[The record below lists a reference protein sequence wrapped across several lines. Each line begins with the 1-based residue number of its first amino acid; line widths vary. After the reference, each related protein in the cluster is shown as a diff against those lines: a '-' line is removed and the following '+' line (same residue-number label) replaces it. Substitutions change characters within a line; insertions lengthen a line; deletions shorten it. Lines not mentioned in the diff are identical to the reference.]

1 MMKRSLLFTVL
12 VFNLLAI
19 RLAAMGQQT
28 QNPDEKPGYVNEQ
41 STKPWTYWWWMGNA
55 VTKEEITR
63 HLEAYAKAGLGGVH
77 IIPIYGAKGYEDQ
90 YIDFLSEEYMEL
102 LDHAIVEANYL
113 GMGVDM
119 SLGTG
124 WPFGGPWVQQQN
136 AARKLG
142 LEKTPLMR
150 KDKVQSLQSFI
161 DKRDYETIEA
171 IAVYSS
177 ENHLIEAI
185 DKRNWDQIAEA
196 CENHPEGAYLITLY
210 TEPTGQQVKRA
221 APGGEGP
228 VVDFFDG
235 QDVRDYLHHFYQA
248 FNRDMFH
255 RAFSM
260 DMARPRAFYNDSYE
274 VYGANITEG
283 FAELF
288 EEKRGYSMLPYLPL
302 FYDTVMTDTLRRF
315 FADYHHTI
323 SDLLYEHMAMAWT
336 DFSRDMGSIS
346 RYQAHGSP
354 GNLLDLYACADV
366 PETEVFR
373 SSGFDIPGMPQAAVS
388 DEENLKPYMIRFAS
402 SAANLSGKPLVSS
415 ETGTWLDEHF
425 SVSLSQVKPEVD
437 QLFTSGVNH
446 IFYHGMTYWPAS
458 EEWPGWLFYASTNFG
473 MSSHFWDELPALNR
487 YITIVQHYLQN
498 SGPDNHLL
506 FYFPIHD
513 IWHQVANQ
521 KLPMLMTVHNAEEWF
536 FSIPAGEAYKEL
548 IDKGFQVDLVSD
560 KMLQEQSFPGR
571 TLVLPEC
578 HYIPAKTIKAMVAYT
593 IICPAP
599 AEIKQN
605 LSLPGLGTD
614 TLDEHYGH
622 LMNKLDITKTF
633 HLINE
638 THYVRSAGSPPV
650 SSRLEW
656 AYDYDKRELL
666 VKGTGLRYIRK
677 KYRGEYLYFISNLGH
692 SFNEGWV
699 YIDDVQ
705 INTALLIDPL
715 TGDSACAS
723 LRPKWRG
730 KEVYLQLPPGK
741 SMLLLTGQEEACKE
755 IADRDAYY
763 INNKAGFPIDGPWE
777 IRFTEGQPERPDS
790 IVLST
795 LLSWTDFGDGRN
807 ASYSGK
813 AEYSH
818 RFDLPKGYLGAQHYY
833 LRLGEVR
840 ESARVRLNGRDL
852 GLLWCAPFELIVPPG
867 LLKAKVNE
875 LKIEV
880 KNLSVNR
887 IAELDRQGTDWKKF
901 HNINIVD
908 IHYNEFDASVWEPAP
923 SGLLGPVSLTPV
935 VGYRPGE

>member
-1 MMKRSLLFTVL
+1 MRLLLITIIAPAIICVATQSINAQRGEGTVQ
-12 VFNLLAI
+12 VGAKT
-19 RLAAMGQQT
+19 A
-28 QNPDEKPGYVNEQ
+28 
-41 STKPWTYWWWMGNA
+41 KPWTYWWWMGNA

-63 HLEAYAKAGLGGVH
+63 HLEAYAKAGMGGVH
-77 IIPIYGAKGYEDQ
+77 IVPIYGAKGYEDQ
-90 YIDFLSEEYMEL
+90 YLSFLSDEYMDV
-102 LDHAIVEANYL
+102 LDHTIVEAERL

-136 AARKLG
+136 AARKIG

-150 KDKVQSLQSFI
+150 EDKMRALQSFI
-161 DKRDYETIEA
+161 DNRDDETIEA
-171 IAVYSS
+171 IAAYSS

-185 DKRNWDQIAEA
+185 AKGDWDQMAEA
-196 CENHPEGAYLITLY
+196 CEDYPEGAYLITLY

-235 QDVRDYLHHFYQA
+235 LDVKDYLHHFFQA
-248 FNRDMFH
+248 FNR
-255 RAFSM
+255 

-283 FAELF
+283 FAEAF

-302 FYDTVMTDTLRRF
+302 FYETVMTDTLRRF
-315 FADYHHTI
+315 FADYHRTI
-323 SDLLYEHMAMAWT
+323 SDLLYENMAQEWT
-336 DFSRDMGSIS
+336 GFARDMGCLS

-354 GNLLDLYACADV
+354 GNLLDLYACADI

-373 SSGFDIPGMPQAAVS
+373 NSGFDIPNIPEPAIQL
-388 DEENLKPYMIRFAS
+388 EKNYNPYIIRFAS

-415 ETGTWLDEHF
+415 ETCTWLDEHF

-487 YITIVQHYLQN
+487 YIETVQHYLQN
-498 SGPDNHLL
+498 AQPDNHLL

-521 KLPMLMTVHNAEEWF
+521 EMPMLLTVHNDENWF
-536 FSIPAGEAYKEL
+536 FSIPAGETYKKL
-548 IDKGFQVDLVSD
+548 IDRGFQVGLVSD
-560 KMLQEQSFPGR
+560 RMLQEHAEEYSKQGN
-571 TLVLPEC
+571 VLIVPHC
-578 HYIPAKTIKAMVAYT
+578 NYIPQKTAQAILTMEYYIYSEDNRLA
-593 IICPAP
+593 I
-599 AEIKQN
+599 
-605 LSLPGLGTD
+605 SRPGLKNAD
-614 TLDEHYGH
+614 KSIYSNLVKQAE
-622 LMNKLDITKTF
+622 
-633 HLINE
+633 LIQSGPE
-638 THYVRSAGSPPV
+638 EFYE
-650 SSRLEW
+650 L
-656 AYDYDKRELL
+656 DKREIQL
-666 VKGTGLRYIRK
+666 KDEGLRYIRK
-677 KYRGEYLYFISNLGH
+677 EYRGEYLYFISNLAN
-692 SFNEGWV
+692 SFDEGWI
-699 YIDDVQ
+699 YIDDLK
-705 INTALLIDPL
+705 TDALLLIDPL
-715 TGDSACAS
+715 TGKKACAS
-723 LRPKWRG
+723 TRPKWRG
-730 KEVYLQLPPGK
+730 LEVYLQLPPGK
-741 SMLLLTGQEEACKE
+741 SIILLTGQEEACKE

-763 INNKAGFPIDGPWE
+763 INNKAGFPINGPWE

-818 RFDLPKGYLGAQHYY
+818 RFDLPEGYIGAQHYY
-833 LRLGEVR
+833 LRLGDVR
-840 ESARVRLNGRDL
+840 ETARVWLNGRDL

-867 LLKAKVNE
+867 LLKASGNE
-875 LKIEV
+875 LVIEV
-880 KNLSVNR
+880 QNLSANR
-887 IAELDRQGTDWKKF
+887 IADLDRQGVEWKKF

-908 IHYNEFDASVWEPAP
+908 IHYNAFDASGWEPVP

-935 VGYRPGE
+935 VGYRP